1 MKRSFLFVELDLIF
15 LIFYF
20 MNDLLLN
27 DMIFV
32 LGADMDANM
41 SIEIHKICQTI
52 NFEEKK
58 VTDGPI

>member
-1 MKRSFLFVELDLIF
+1 
-15 LIFYF
+15 